1 VTEYLVRLDG
11 EEVEVEVEG
20 AQGAL
25 AVSLGGR
32 VRRVDVVEV
41 LAGWYSL
48 VVDHTSH
55 ELGAETHPAPAGP
68 RRWTLVLDGYTF
80 EVVVS
85 RGGRRLAG
93 RPDSARPS
101 RGHEVRA
108 PMPGLL
114 VAVHAAEGATVT
126 AGQPLFTMEAMK
138 MQMEIRAPGAGRVRK
153 VHAAPGG
160 EVAAGQV
167 LATIE

>member
-1 VTEYLVRLDG
+1 MTAYLIQLDG
-11 EEVEVEVEG
+11 EDVEVDVVEAG
-20 AQGAL
+20 GRL
-25 AVSLGGR
+25 DVSVNGR
-32 VRRVDVVEV
+32 VRRVDVAEV

-48 VVDHTSH
+48 VVDHASH
-55 ELGAETHPAPAGP
+55 ELGAETHPSLAGP
-68 RRWTLVLDGYTF
+68 RRWTMVLDGYTF

-93 RPDSARPS
+93 LRRSGDAS

-114 VAVHAAEGATVT
+114 VAVHATEGTAVT

-138 MQMEIRAPGAGRVRK
+138 MQMEIRAPGAGRLRK
-153 VHAAPGG
+153 VHAAPGA